1 MLMAVLERVKELG
14 MLMAIGMNRKRVFRM
29 IMLETVFLSLIGA
42 IIGMVI
48 TYMIILYTGRVG
60 IDLSAFIQ
68 EGMEGLGFSAHLF
81 PILSWDSY
89 LQLTLLVILTGI
101 LASIYPARKALKL
114 NPAEALRI
122 DM

>member
-1 MLMAVLERVKELG
+1 
-14 MLMAIGMNRKRVFRM
+14 M

-42 IIGMVI
+42 VLGMII
-48 TYMIILYTGRVG
+48 TYVVIAYTGQTG
-60 IDLSAFIQ
+60 IDLSALYK
-68 EGMEGLGFSAHLF
+68 EGFEAMGFSAIIF
-81 PILSWDSY
+81 PKLSWDSF

-101 LASIYPARKALKL
+101 IASIYPARKALKL